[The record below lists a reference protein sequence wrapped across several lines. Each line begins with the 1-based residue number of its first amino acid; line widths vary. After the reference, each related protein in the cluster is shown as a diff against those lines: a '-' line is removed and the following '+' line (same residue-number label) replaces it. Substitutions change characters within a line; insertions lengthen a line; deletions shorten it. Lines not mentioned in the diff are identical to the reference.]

1 MSKKRATRAKKVSS
15 QKRSARVKAKNAPR
29 SQDLSA
35 VSSKLDR
42 ILATQRQ
49 ILAHETAI
57 EREELE
63 IETGEKSHLEKLHEI
78 ETFAR
83 TMKEELGVHP
93 LLKITHRDVAKGSIG
108 AFFGVA
114 AHYTF
119 VYGVKVAHQI
129 GMVRATITFVLAY
142 LVGAV
147 FLYLTGFR
155 TVKVERVALFLPFRL
170 TVLYVTAIV
179 TAFGVL
185 WLFQPDF
192 LHSFEGAFK
201 ALATV
206 TLSAT
211 IGACT
216 ADLIG
221 RE

>member
-1 MSKKRATRAKKVSS
+1 MNSMPKKRAKRKK
-15 QKRSARVKAKNAPR
+15 
-29 SQDLSA
+29 QDLSS
-35 VSSKLDR
+35 VSQKLDR

-57 EREELE
+57 EREERV
-63 IETGEKSHLEKLHEI
+63 IETKEKSHLDKLHEI
-78 ETFAR
+78 ESFAR
-83 TMKEELGVHP
+83 QMKEELGVHP

-129 GMVRATITFVLAY
+129 GMVRATITFILAY

-155 TVKVERVALFLPFRL
+155 TVKMERVAVFLPFRL
-170 TVLYVTAIV
+170 TVLYVTAII
-179 TAFGVL
+179 TAFFVL

-192 LHSFEGAFK
+192 MHSFENAFK
-201 ALATV
+201 TLATV